1 MTHECSATAH
11 CTGGQCT
18 LLQGTLSWQTEVT
31 PCLRQPLPLITPYKR
46 PVQGVGAQ
54 RFNVHHS
61 RARSIIERAF
71 GMMKTRFR
79 AIFLQALEV
88 HHTFVPHVITA
99 CAILHN
105 ICLGVG
111 DIMAPEDEHEEEM
124 AEEEDEGEHALE
136 TVSGAPWRDQLSAE
150 VSALEEVPAD
160 HDYL

>member
-1 MTHECSATAH
+1 MLAD
-11 CTGGQCT
+11 GGY
-18 LLQGTLSWQTEVT
+18 
-31 PCLRQPLPLITPYKR
+31 PCLRYPLPLITPYKR
-46 PVQGVGAQ
+46 PVQGVGAHH
-54 RFNVHHS
+54 FNVHHS

-79 AIFLQALEV
+79 AIFLQVLEV

-111 DIMAPEDEHEEEM
+111 DIMAPEEM
-124 AEEEDEGEHALE
+124 AEEEEDEGGHALE

-160 HDYL
+160 HDYLLQARQ